1 MGAMLQTTVLALL
14 GLSAGLALHFRWHPL
29 RREFSDAWDFLR
41 LRQPLVLLVAGCLL
55 FHPGPGRSL
64 MELEDWQD
72 LWPHLLREACA
83 GTTQL
88 FHELA
93 PPWPLAL
100 VLPLLLVLLTVR
112 VWRWPYRYGER
123 VPVPEQKLLLIGLS
137 AAGLLW
143 LGLEAAAWQA
153 VYPEWLETVK
163 LAARTV
169 FAALTTAGVQV
180 WLVRLVVAWERPPDT
195 DAEGDAVTA
204 LEATFARWQSVVLL
218 GGFDLLWMAWHAW
231 RPEDTGPAA
240 WLLPEFW
247 LLFAAVPVAVA
258 VSSGKSAFWLTGAV
272 ALKALRRS
280 LPVLAGYLIS
290 AVAVTMLG
298 RYAAEMA
305 QALGGTDGWLAWL
318 VRGVSALALAMLRGW
333 LCLAAILVMLRH
345 GFSRSHPAAPAR

>member
-1 MGAMLQTTVLALL
+1 MLPTTVLALL

-41 LRQPLVLLVAGCLL
+41 LRQPLVLLVAGALL
-55 FHPGPGRSL
+55 FHPEPGRSVT
-64 MELEDWQD
+64 ELEDWQA
-72 LWPHLLREACA
+72 LWPNRLREACA

-88 FHELA
+88 FHELV
-93 PPWPLAL
+93 PPWPQAL

-123 VPVPEQKLLLIGLS
+123 VPVPEQKLVLVGLS
-137 AAGLLW
+137 ATGLLW
-143 LGLEAAAWQA
+143 LGLEAAAWRT

-180 WLVRLVVAWERPPDT
+180 WLVRLVVAWEKPPDT

-218 GGFDLLWMAWHAW
+218 GAFNLLWMAWTIW
-231 RPEDTGPAA
+231 RPHDEGAAA

-247 LLFAAVPVAVA
+247 LLFAALPVAMA

-272 ALKALRRS
+272 ALKALRRA
-280 LPVLAGYLIS
+280 LPALVGYLIS
-290 AVAVTMLG
+290 AVAVMMLA

-305 QALGGTDGWLAWL
+305 QALGGADGWQAWL

-333 LCLAAILVMLRH
+333 LCLAAILIMLRH
-345 GFSRSHPAAPAR
+345 GFSRPSPALPAR